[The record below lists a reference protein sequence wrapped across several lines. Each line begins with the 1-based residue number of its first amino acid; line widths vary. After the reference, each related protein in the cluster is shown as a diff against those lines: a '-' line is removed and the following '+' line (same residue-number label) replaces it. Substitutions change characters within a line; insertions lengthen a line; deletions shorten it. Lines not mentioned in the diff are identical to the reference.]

1 MCGNEHS
8 HCSATGRSMSEAAM
22 APQCNK
28 IRATPKG
35 RSGGRRPPDDGLV
48 GGATRQIFVIISK
61 LLYHPR
67 RLVNFY
73 LVRFW
78 SARRSGVTL
87 TTTHKAGFFDPGG
100 WHSASKWARVTG
112 R

>member
-1 MCGNEHS
+1 MDWRKPVRLADAASQQGCNPLP
-8 HCSATGRSMSEAAM
+8 AGRAGAVS
-22 APQCNK
+22 
-28 IRATPKG
+28 RH
-35 RSGGRRPPDDGLV
+35 RLLPPVLSPVEGFV
-48 GGATRQIFVIISK
+48 EKIFVFISK

-78 SARRSGVTL
+78 SPRRSGVSL

-100 WHSASKWARVTG
+100 WHSRLNFCWA
-112 R
+112 